1 MTIEPRMED
10 LHLTTDALIISA
22 AVGDYRMRRI
32 LVDTGSSE
40 DIIYEHCF
48 NRMQPEDRKLLESVH
63 APIKGFTGEKV
74 DPIGQ
79 ITFPVTFGQSP
90 RERTILL
97 TFLVVRAESYHN
109 MIIGRFTLGKLDA
122 IVSTARGF
130 MKFPT
135 PRGIA
140 TVFRDKIGEVLS
152 TKRCRQ
158 GPTGATGPERWVLS
172 TRHPDQMVTI
182 GDTLS
187 PEIRN
192 DLKQWLRRNVD
203 IFDFEHSDMTGVP
216 RDKAKHRLA
225 TLPGIKS
232 VAQGKRSMA
241 PDRRA
246 AVVKE
251 VRKLVEAG
259 ILRETQYH
267 TWVSNPV
274 MVKTPDGTWR
284 MCIDFKDLNKAC
296 PKDAYPLP
304 EIDLKVDSLVP
315 YRFKCFLDAYKGYH
329 QIKMSKEDEEKT
341 AFHTDVGIFCYTKM
355 PFGLRNAGATYQRLM
370 DKVFETQFG
379 RNLEV
384 YVDDLVIKSR
394 EEKQMLADIEETFQR
409 LREYNIKL
417 NPKKCSFG
425 VEEGKFLGVV
435 VTRDGFKANPEK
447 VAAIAR
453 MPSPRT
459 LKEAQALNGRLVA
472 INRFLARHAEKSL
485 PFIKTLKD
493 CLNKKNI
500 KWTNEAEQALQDMKR
515 FIEGLPMLA
524 APRPNEVLKM
534 YLAAAHTTVSAV
546 LMVER
551 DGRQTPIYYISRVL
565 AGPET
570 RYPTLEKLVLALVHA
585 TRRLRRYFQAHRV
598 QVLTNYPLQQV
609 LHKPE
614 ISGRLAKWAIEHGA
628 LDIEY
633 QKRTAVK
640 GQVIADFL
648 AEIPEGEA
656 IVDPV
661 VQDIPESS
669 TARQTWKLYTDGS
682 SSGKGSGAG
691 LMVISPDEIRLMYA
705 LRFDF
710 ECSNNEAEYEA
721 LLAGLRM
728 AKSMGAARVEAYV
741 DSLLVNNQVNE
752 TYEARDESMAKYLA
766 KTKELMD
773 SFDNVTL
780 NHVHRGKNQIA
791 DALSK
796 LATSGMEKEVKVE
809 TLQTPS
815 IEPRNVS
822 AVTAEDPCWYTPVLR
837 FLETGELPPAKG
849 EAQKIQTK
857 ALQYEINNGVL
868 YRKSYLG
875 PLLRCVSP
883 TEAKYLI
890 SEIHAGLC
898 GIHAGPRAVVAKI
911 HSAGYYWPG
920 MHEDAVIELRKY
932 RSCQKFAPQTIRPKN
947 SLVPVTTA
955 WPFQKWAVDIVG
967 PFPPAPGKLKYLI
980 VAVDYF
986 TKWVEAKPLAK
997 ITGDNAKKILWEH
1010 IVCRFGLPLYL
1021 VSDNGTQ
1028 FTDRIFQEWCTN
1040 LHIQQIFTS
1049 VAHPQG
1055 NGQVE
1060 RTNRSLLDGIKKRL
1074 GHEGS
1079 SWVEELPNVLWAHR
1093 TMPKTSNNETPFSL
1107 TYGAEAMIP
1116 AEAGLPSLRRLN
1128 TGDDNDRSLREGLDL
1143 LEERREAAAISE
1155 AKYKKALEKYYNKR
1169 VAKQN
1174 FKTGDYVMRDNE
1186 ASRMEPSGK
1195 LGPNWEGPYVIQED
1209 LGKGAY
1215 RLSRLDGTP
1224 VPRSWNIAQLRK
1236 CYL

>member
-10 LHLTTDALIISA
+10 LHLITDALIISA

-79 ITFPVTFGQSP
+79 ITFPSP
-90 RERTILL
+90 W
-97 TFLVVRAESYHN
+97 
-109 MIIGRFTLGKLDA
+109 
-122 IVSTARGF
+122 
-130 MKFPT
+130 
-135 PRGIA
+135 RGIA

-187 PEIRN
+187 PEVRN
-192 DLKQWLRRNVD
+192 DQKQLLKRNVD
-203 IFDFEHSDMTGVP
+203 IFAFEHSDMTGVP
-216 RDKAKHRLA
+216 RNKAEHKLA
-225 TLPGIKS
+225 TLPGVKP

-274 MVKTPDGTWR
+274 MVKKPDGTWR

-341 AFHTDVGIFCYTKM
+341 AFNTDVGIFCYTKM

-370 DKVFETQFG
+370 DKVFETQIG

-384 YVDDLVIKSR
+384 YVDDLVIKSS

-459 LKEAQALNGRLVA
+459 LKEAQALNGRLVT

-493 CLNKKNI
+493 CLNKKNF
-500 KWTNEAEQALQDMKR
+500 KWTNEAEQALQNMKR
-515 FIEGLPMLA
+515 FIEGLPMLT

-534 YLAAAHTTVSAV
+534 YLAAAHTAVSAV

-551 DGRQTPIYYISRVL
+551 DGKQTPIYYISRVL

-614 ISGRLAKWAIEHGA
+614 ISGRLAKWAIELGT

-691 LMVISPDEIRLMYA
+691 LILISPDAIRLMYA

-710 ECSNNEAEYEA
+710 ECSNNEAEYKA

-728 AKSMGAARVEAYV
+728 AKSMGAARVDAYV

-752 TYEARDESMAKYLA
+752 TYEAKDESVAKYLA
-766 KTKELMD
+766 KTKEIMD

-796 LATSGMEKEVKVE
+796 LATSGMEKKVKVE

-822 AVTAEDPCWYTPVLR
+822 AVTMEDPCWYTPILR

-857 ALQYEINNGVL
+857 AL
-868 YRKSYLG
+868 
-875 PLLRCVSP
+875 
-883 TEAKYLI
+883 
-890 SEIHAGLC
+890 H
-898 GIHAGPRAVVAKI
+898 
-911 HSAGYYWPG
+911 
-920 MHEDAVIELRKY
+920 
-932 RSCQKFAPQTIRPKN
+932 CQKFAPQTIRPKN
-947 SLVPVTTA
+947 SLVPVTAA

-997 ITGDNAKKILWEH
+997 IMADNAKKFLWEH

-1079 SWVEELPNVLWAHR
+1079 SWVEELPNVLCAHR

-1128 TGDDNDRSLREGLDL
+1128 TGDDNDKSLREGLDL

-1174 FKTGDYVMRDNE
+1174 FKAGDYVMRDNE
-1186 ASRMEPSGK
+1186 ASRVEPSGK
-1195 LGPNWEGPYVIQED
+1195 LGPNWEGPYVVQED